1 MLLALAAS
9 HGWHLTQLDVNN
21 AFLHGDLFE
30 EVYMQ
35 LPPGYSGK
43 GELPHNVVCK
53 LTKSLY
59 GLKQASRQWFAK
71 FSSTL
76 TTLVYVDDIIIAY
89 NAAHEV
95 QKLTSVLDSKFK
107 LKNLG
112 TLKYFLGL
120 EIARSPN
127 GISLCQRKYTLQI
140 LEDTGLL
147 GCKPSSSPM
156 DANLK
161 LSLHEGELLPDPTT
175 YRRLIG
181 QLLYLT
187 VSRPDICFVVNHLS
201 QFMSSPRVPHFQA
214 AQRVLAYLKST
225 AGQGLFFS
233 SASKLQIHAFC
244 DSDWASCP
252 DSRKSVSGFCIFL
265 GDSLISW
272 KSKKQQT
279 VSRSSAEAEYRAMA
293 VTTCEILWLLSL
305 LRDLHVTHNGP
316 AHLFCD
322 SNDALHI
329 AANSV
334 FHERTKHIDIDCHLV
349 REHIIK
355 GTLRTFHVPSSRQ
368 LADLL
373 TKALHPS
380 QFHALLSKM
389 GVLNLYSPS

>member
-1 MLLALAAS
+1 MLLALAAC

-43 GELPHNVVCK
+43 GELPSNAVCK
-53 LTKSLY
+53 LNKSLY

-76 TTLVYVDDIIIAY
+76 TSLGFVQSHDD
-89 NAAHEV
+89 NSLFL
-95 QKLTSVLDSKFK
+95 LTSILDSKFK

-112 TLKYFLGL
+112 ALKYFLGL
-120 EIARSPN
+120 EIARSPK

-147 GCKPSSSPM
+147 GCKPHSSPM

-161 LSLHEGELLPDPTT
+161 LSLHEGDMLPDPTI

-187 VSRPDICFVVNHLS
+187 VSRPDIYFVVNHLS
-201 QFMSSPRVPHFQA
+201 QFMSSPRVPHFHA

-233 SASKLQIHAFC
+233 SASKLQLHAFC

-252 DSRKSVSGFCIFL
+252 DSRKSVFDFCIFL

-293 VTTCEILWLLSL
+293 VTTCEILWLFSL
-305 LRDLHVTHNGP
+305 LRDLHAPHNGP

-322 SNDALHI
+322 SNAALHI

-349 REHIIK
+349 RENIIK
-355 GTLRTFHVPSSRQ
+355 GTLHTFHIPSSRQ

-373 TKALHPS
+373 TKAFHHS
-380 QFHALLSKM
+380 HFHALLSKM
-389 GVLNLYSPS
+389 GVLNIYSPS